1 MVLLWYACLQGIIN
15 QSKRMKSP
23 QYAQAT
29 TGTPAYREPREPRA
43 KTGFTAGTRAEHKF
57 LIWGSMTERKPARED
72 LLCTEIKWGFDSW
85 LLRKHS
91 LKGKLIDD
99 MLQRGRG
106 WSQGETSLLNQLCKI
121 QPWTLVSHKKG
132 RPNFPCTRHYELWS
146 HCVWRVNSIR
156 VQSTASLSSTG
167 VPTL

>member
-23 QYAQAT
+23 QYARAT
-29 TGTPAYREPREPRA
+29 TGTPAYREPQEPRA
-43 KTGFTAGTRAEHKF
+43 KTCFTAGTRAEHKF
-57 LIWGSMTERKPARED
+57 LIWGSTTERKPASED
-72 LLCTEIKWGFDSW
+72 LLCTEIKWRFDSW

-91 LKGKLIDD
+91 LKGKPIAD

-106 WSQGETSLLNQLCKI
+106 WSRRDE
-121 QPWTLVSHKKG
+121 PWTLVSHKKG
-132 RPNFPCTRHYELWS
+132 RPDFPCTHRRYELWS
-146 HCVWRVNSIR
+146 HCVWRVNVMR